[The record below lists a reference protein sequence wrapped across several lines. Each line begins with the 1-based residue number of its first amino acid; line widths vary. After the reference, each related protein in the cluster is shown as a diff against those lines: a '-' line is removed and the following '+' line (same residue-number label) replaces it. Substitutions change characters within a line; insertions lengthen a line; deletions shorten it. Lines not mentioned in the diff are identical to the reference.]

1 MAASIKKPC
10 RCCDRGEEASLTRF
24 GYGRNLAD
32 TLCPDNGG
40 NSGAG

>member
-1 MAASIKKPC
+1 M
-10 RCCDRGEEASLTRF
+10 
-24 GYGRNLAD
+24 N